1 MEPAGYEGRGGALV
15 EEAKR
20 MMQEDEGDEAPKEVE
35 NNGPKIKMNRIS
47 KKKKGAAASSTAAKT
62 TTGGRSAEPD
72 SFAPSAG
79 SFKEEDI
86 EFMKKAIQV
95 LCQSTNPLGKSIDF
109 VTDDIESMNKEYEH
123 WRKESQAC
131 QRDLEEQQK
140 ITEEVVQPLQ
150 DQQAEL
156 EEKIREQ

>member
-1 MEPAGYEGRGGALV
+1 MEPSGYEGRGGALV

-20 MMQEDEGDEAPKEVE
+20 MMQEGEDDDGPKEVE
-35 NNGPKIKMNRIS
+35 NNGPKIKMNRIG
-47 KKKKGAAASSTAAKT
+47 KKKKGAAASSTAAKKT
-62 TTGGRSAEPD
+62 AGRAEEPA
-72 SFAPSAG
+72 SFAPPVG
-79 SFKEEDI
+79 GFKEEDI

-131 QRDLEEQQK
+131 QRDLEEQ
-140 ITEEVVQPLQ
+140 
-150 DQQAEL
+150 
-156 EEKIREQ
+156 

>member
-20 MMQEDEGDEAPKEVE
+20 MMQEDEGEEAPKDPE
-35 NNGPKIKMNRIS
+35 NNGPKIKMNRIG
-47 KKKKGAAASSTAAKT
+47 KKKKGAAAGSAAAKK
-62 TTGGRSAEPD
+62 TTGRAAEPD
-72 SFAPSAG
+72 SFAAPTG
-79 SFKEEDI
+79 GFKEEDI

-123 WRKESQAC
+123 WRKESHAC

-140 ITEEVVQPLQ
+140 ITEEVV
-150 DQQAEL
+150 
-156 EEKIREQ
+156 